1 MPSTVTRPAAIR
13 LSLARRV
20 EHHVVERFVV
30 PEIANLTVEA
40 GAQIT
45 VAGEIALRVGLEHPA
60 AFEDDDAD
68 QVGHGLRPQPRLDGS
83 ARRVFVTLEGVDGAG
98 KSTQAKLLADALGPQ
113 TLLLREPGGTPV
125 GERLRELLK
134 DGTLELSPRSELL
147 LFCAARAELVERVIA
162 PALSRGETVLCDR
175 FLDSSLAYQ
184 GIARGLG
191 IERVLELNLNA
202 IRGLLPDRTFL
213 LLVDPEQAA
222 ERTGAPRDR
231 IEREGGQFLA
241 EVDRA
246 YRELARIFPQ
256 RIEALDGTRPP
267 TELADEIHGR
277 LRDGS

>member
-1 MPSTVTRPAAIR
+1 V
-13 LSLARRV
+13 
-20 EHHVVERFVV
+20 F
-30 PEIANLTVEA
+30 
-40 GAQIT
+40 IT
-45 VAGEIALRVGLEHPA
+45 
-60 AFEDDDAD
+60 FEGQDW
-68 QVGHGLRPQPRLDGS
+68 S
-83 ARRVFVTLEGVDGAG
+83 G
-98 KSTQAKLLADALGPQ
+98 KSTQAALLVEGLRRDGRDVVA
-113 TLLLREPGGTPV
+113 TREPGGTPV
-125 GERLRELLK
+125 GESIRTLVL
-134 DGTLELSPRSELL
+134 DGPEMSAWAEAA
-147 LFCAARAELVERVIA
+147 LFAAARAELVERVIA

-222 ERTGAPRDR
+222 GRTGAPRDR
-231 IEREGGQFLA
+231 IEREGGSFLA

-267 TELADEIHGR
+267 TELAEEIRGR